1 MSSGVFVYRR
11 KKRVIPLLIVGAF
24 FALSMW
30 GGWKIYSIAINIPNP
45 ARIGERDIVQ
55 STKIFDRTGT
65 ILLYEVHG
73 EEKRTVITFE
83 KIPKHARE
91 ATLAAEDINF
101 YEHHGIAWRGIL
113 RAVLN
118 NIIHLSAAQ
127 GGSTITQ
134 QLVKNSILTGEKT
147 LTRKIKEAII
157 SVVLEK
163 KYSKDEILE
172 FYLNQIP
179 YGSNSYGIASAAQ
192 TFFAKD
198 AENLTLAE
206 AATIAALPKAPSY
219 FNPYGSHRD
228 ELIKRRNWVLD
239 RMQEA
244 GFITQEETLAA
255 KKTIPHF
262 NTPQQSM
269 RAPHFVMY
277 VRDYLNEKYGEDF
290 IEKGGLR
297 VTTTLDW
304 HMQEAAERIIKE
316 GAEKNEKLVQSY
328 NAALVA
334 IDPRSGEI
342 LSMVGSRDYWSTPL
356 PTQCIPGDNCK
367 FDPYV
372 NIATSPRQPGS
383 AFKPFVYATAFKKG
397 YSPDTI
403 LFDVLTEFNPLCN
416 PDMTPGI
423 MIRDPK
429 DCYHPKNYDGK
440 FRGPVS
446 LKQALAQ
453 SLNVPSVK
461 LLYLAGVEDSIATA
475 ESLGITT
482 LTNKKNYGLSLVL
495 GGAEVNLLEMTSA
508 FGAFSQEGILH
519 PKTAILRIE
528 NSSNVVLEE
537 KKDSSLPAIDTDI
550 ARIINTILSDND
562 ARIPVFSPRSS
573 LYFEDRQVAVKT
585 GTTQDFR
592 DAWVVGY
599 TPSIVAGVWVGNSDN
614 TPMHQSAVSIMV
626 AGPIWHTYLENI
638 LFSSPPEEFTTPET
652 KPPEKPVLRGL
663 YRTGEVIKIDT
674 LSRKRA
680 TEFTPSELIEEV
692 SFGEIKTILVG
703 VQKDNPLGPPPEKPE
718 DDTQY
723 KNWQE
728 GINRW
733 LAENQLPQ
741 NEPPKDIDDIHTAEK
756 RPKIEFV
763 TGSDNQAIAHDI
775 QEIVVIITSI
785 FPLREVSFFVNDELM
800 GSKTAPILA
809 TQLAFPIKNLLIPGG
824 NKITIT
830 AYDAMGNKETKE
842 KEFIVNPVI
851 SSPQKEGF

>member
-1 MSSGVFVYRR
+1 MSSDVFVYKR
-11 KKRVIPLLIVGAF
+11 KKRMLPLLIVGAF
-24 FALSMW
+24 FIVSLW

-45 ARIGERDIVQ
+45 ARIGERDIAQ
-55 STKIFDRTGT
+55 STKIFDRTGSV
-65 ILLYEVHG
+65 LLYEVHG
-73 EEKRTVITFE
+73 EEKRTVIAFE
-83 KIPKHARE
+83 KIPKYARE

-101 YEHHGIAWRGIL
+101 YQHHGIAWRGIL
-113 RAVLN
+113 RAIFN

-147 LTRKIKEAII
+147 FTRKLKEAII
-157 SVVLEK
+157 SLVLEK
-163 KYSKDEILE
+163 QYSKDEIIG

-179 YGSNSYGIASAAQ
+179 YGSNSYGIAAAAK

-198 AENLTLAE
+198 VENLTLAE

-228 ELIKRRNWVLD
+228 ALIERRDWILD
-239 RMQEA
+239 RMIEA
-244 GFITQEETLAA
+244 GFITKEEA
-255 KKTIPHF
+255 KVAKQSSIYFAP
-262 NTPQQSM
+262 PQQSIK
-269 RAPHFVMY
+269 APHFVMY

-297 VTTTLDW
+297 VITTLDW
-304 HMQEAAERIIKE
+304 NMQENAERIIKE
-316 GAEKNEKLVQSY
+316 GAEKNEKRVQAY

-334 IDPRSGEI
+334 IDPRNGDI
-342 LSMVGSRDYWSTPL
+342 VSMVGSRDYWSAPL
-356 PTQCIPGDNCK
+356 PHQCIPGNSCK

-372 NIATSPRQPGS
+372 NIAIRPRQPGS

-397 YSPDTI
+397 YTPDTV
-403 LFDVLTEFNPLCN
+403 LFDVPTEFNPLCN
-416 PDMTPGI
+416 SDMTTGP
-423 MIRDPK
+423 MIHDPK

-453 SLNVPSVK
+453 SLNIPSVK

-475 ESLGITT
+475 ENFGITT

-508 FGAFSQEGILH
+508 FGAFSQEGVLH

-537 KKDSSLPAIDTDI
+537 KKDSSLPVIDTDV
-550 ARIINTILSDND
+550 ARAINTILSDND

-573 LYFEDRQVAVKT
+573 LYFENRQVAVKT

-592 DAWVVGY
+592 DAWVIGY
-599 TPSIVAGVWVGNSDN
+599 TPSLVTGVWVGNNDN
-614 TPMHQSAVSIMV
+614 TPMHQAAASIMV
-626 AGPIWHTYLENI
+626 AGPLWHTYLEHT
-638 LFSSPPEEFTTPET
+638 LSHTPPEEFISPEI
-652 KPPEKPVLRGL
+652 KLAEKPVLRGL
-663 YRTGEVIKIDT
+663 YRTGEIIKLDT
-674 LSRKRA
+674 LSHKRA
-680 TEFTPSELIEEV
+680 TEFTPTELIEEI
-692 SFGEIKTILVG
+692 SFGEIKTILAEVD
-703 VQKDNPLGPPPEKPE
+703 KNNPLGSLPEKPE
-718 DDTQY
+718 EDSQY

-741 NEPPKDIDDIHTAEK
+741 HEPPKDVDDIHTPEK
-756 RPKIEFV
+756 KPKIEFI
-763 TGSDNQAIAHDI
+763 TGLDNQPVTKDI
-775 QEIVVIITSI
+775 KEIIITVHSV
-785 FPLREVSFFVNDELM
+785 FPLREVSFFINDELV
-800 GSKTAPILA
+800 GSKTAPILT
-809 TQLAFPIKNLLIPGG
+809 TQLAFAIKNQLIPGN

-830 AYDAMGNKETKE
+830 AYDAVGNKETKE
-842 KEFIVNPVI
+842 KEMMIY
-851 SSPQKEGF
+851 